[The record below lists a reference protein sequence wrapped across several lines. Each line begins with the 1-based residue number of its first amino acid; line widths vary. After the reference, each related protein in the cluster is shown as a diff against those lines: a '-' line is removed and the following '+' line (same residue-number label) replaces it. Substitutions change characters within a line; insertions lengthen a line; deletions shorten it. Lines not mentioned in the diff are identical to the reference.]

1 MKCVGEKSA
10 TLPTLS
16 VLGEIYGPSFNLK
29 YHSNIRKEMH
39 QKKERFSACLE
50 TRLFQKKSFDA
61 MILVLAE
68 SA

>member
-39 QKKERFSACLE
+39 QISSLC
-50 TRLFQKKSFDA
+50 SN
-61 MILVLAE
+61 IIH
-68 SA
+68 